1 MQSAFIFRFWF
12 KAPEEE
18 GNLLLPIVIITFLA
32 VFCLFLAIYLGAAA
46 IKASPKA
53 ELKRR
58 LQRMAKDKSAQGIPE
73 ELRSEI
79 IREIPPM
86 DRILAKLPFTR
97 DLDKKLDYAG
107 LKITV
112 SRFLI
117 LATSLPVVGFIL
129 ILLLTKSILIGLS
142 VAIILSL
149 IPFGYLYFKIQQ
161 RLEKFTEL
169 FPEALTMVARSLRA
183 GHSFTSAIQLVGQEI
198 PDPVGELFKTA
209 YEQQLL
215 GLRITETLTNLNERI
230 ESLDLRFFTTAIA
243 INNDVGGNLSDI
255 LDNLAQTIR
264 ERLKIR
270 RQVKVYTA
278 QGRMSGYVLGA
289 LPIVTFFIF
298 NILNPK
304 YESVLY
310 KETMGRYVLA
320 FAVFMQLI
328 GFLVIRKIIKIRI

>member
-1 MQSAFIFRFWF
+1 VFFI
-12 KAPEEE
+12 
-18 GNLLLPIVIITFLA
+18 FLA
-32 VFCLFLAIYLGAAA
+32 VFFGFSAYQ
-46 IKASPKA
+46 ASPKA

-58 LQRMAKDKSAQGIPE
+58 LQHMATDSKAHGMPE

-79 IREIPPM
+79 IREIPPL
-86 DRILAKLPFTR
+86 DRILATLPLTR
-97 DLDKKLDYAG
+97 NLDKKLDYAG

-112 SRFLI
+112 SRFLLITIALTCIMLVII
-117 LATSLPVVGFIL
+117 LV
-129 ILLLTKSILIGLS
+129 LTKSILIGLLGAVIVS
-142 VAIILSL
+142 IV
-149 IPFGYLYFKIQQ
+149 PFGYLHFKIQQ
-161 RLEKFTEL
+161 RLERFTEL
-169 FPEALTMVARSLRA
+169 FPDALTMVSRSLRA
-183 GHSFTSAIQLVGQEI
+183 GHSFTSAIQLIGQEI
-198 PDPVGELFKTA
+198 SDPVGELFKTA

-215 GLRITETLTNLNERI
+215 GLRITETLQNLNERI
-230 ESLDLRFFTTAIA
+230 ESLDLRFFTTAVA
-243 INNDVGGNLSDI
+243 INTDVGGNLAEI

-289 LPIVTFFIF
+289 LPVVTFLIF

-310 KETMGRYVLA
+310 RETTGRYVLA

-328 GFLVIRKIIKIRI
+328 GFWVIRRIIRIRI

>member
-1 MQSAFIFRFWF
+1 MLI
-12 KAPEEE
+12 
-18 GNLLLPIVIITFLA
+18 PIVVITFFA
-32 VFCLFLAIYLGAAA
+32 VLFLFLALFLGFSAYQS
-46 IKASPKA
+46 SPKA

-58 LQRMAKDKSAQGIPE
+58 LQQMAKNRNDHGMPE
-73 ELRSEI
+73 DLRSEI
-79 IREIPPM
+79 IREIPPL
-86 DRILAKLPFTR
+86 DRILATLPFTR

-107 LKITV
+107 LKLTV
-112 SRFLI
+112 SRFLLI
-117 LATSLPVVGFIL
+117 PIGLAIAVFVL
-129 ILLLTKSILIGLS
+129 ILFMTKSVLISLS
-142 VAIILSL
+142 GAVLVSI
-149 IPFGYLYFKIQQ
+149 IPFGFLYFKIQQ

-198 PDPVGELFKTA
+198 PEPVGGLFKTA

-215 GLRITETLTNLNERI
+215 GLRITETLQNLNERI
-230 ESLDLRFFTTAIA
+230 QSLDLRFFTTAVA
-243 INNDVGGNLSDI
+243 INTDVGGNLAEI

-289 LPIVTFFIF
+289 LPIVTFLIF

-328 GFLVIRKIIKIRI
+328 GFLIIRRIIKIRI

>member
-1 MQSAFIFRFWF
+1 MLIS
-12 KAPEEE
+12 
-18 GNLLLPIVIITFLA
+18 IVVITFLA
-32 VFCLFLAIYLGAAA
+32 VLFIFLAIFLGFSVYQ
-46 IKASPKA
+46 ASPKA

-58 LQRMAKDKSAQGIPE
+58 LQRMAKNRGDQGMPE
-73 ELRSEI
+73 DLRSEI
-79 IREIPPM
+79 IREIPPL
-86 DRILAKLPFTR
+86 DRILATLPFTR

-107 LKITV
+107 MKINV
-112 SRFLI
+112 SRFLLI
-117 LATSLPVVGFIL
+117 PIGLALAIFIVTL
-129 ILLLTKSILIGLS
+129 FLTKSILIGLAG
-142 VAIILSL
+142 AILVSL
-149 IPFGYLYFKIQQ
+149 IPFGFLYFRIQQ

-215 GLRITETLTNLNERI
+215 GLRITETLQNLNERI
-230 ESLDLRFFTTAIA
+230 ESLDLRFFTTAVA
-243 INNDVGGNLSDI
+243 INTDVGGNLSDI

-264 ERLKIR
+264 ERLKIK

-289 LPIVTFFIF
+289 LPVVTFLIF

-328 GFLVIRKIIKIRI
+328 GFLIIRRIIKIRI

>member
-1 MQSAFIFRFWF
+1 MIPIVVITFFAVLFIF
-12 KAPEEE
+12 
-18 GNLLLPIVIITFLA
+18 LA
-32 VFCLFLAIYLGAAA
+32 LFLGFSAY
-46 IKASPKA
+46 KESPKA

-58 LQRMAKDKSAQGIPE
+58 LQHMANNRSDQGMPE
-73 ELRSEI
+73 DLRSEI
-79 IREIPPM
+79 IRETPPL
-86 DRILAKLPFTR
+86 DRILATLPFTR
-97 DLDKKLDYAG
+97 DMDRKLDYAG

-112 SRFLI
+112 SRFLLI
-117 LATSLPVVGFIL
+117 PIGLAVVVFAL
-129 ILLLTKSILIGLS
+129 TLLLTKSILIALAGAILVS
-142 VAIILSL
+142 V
-149 IPFGYLYFKIQQ
+149 IPFGFLHFKIQQ

-183 GHSFTSAIQLVGQEI
+183 GHSFTSAIQLVGQEV
-198 PDPVGELFKTA
+198 PDPVGGLFKTA

-215 GLRITETLTNLNERI
+215 GLRITETLQNLNERI
-230 ESLDLRFFTTAIA
+230 ESLDLRFFTTAVA
-243 INNDVGGNLSDI
+243 INTDVGGNLSEI
-255 LDNLAQTIR
+255 LESLAQTIR

-289 LPIVTFFIF
+289 LPIVTFLIF
-298 NILNPK
+298 NILNPQ

>member
-1 MQSAFIFRFWF
+1 MLIPIVVITFFAVLFIF
-12 KAPEEE
+12 
-18 GNLLLPIVIITFLA
+18 LA
-32 VFCLFLAIYLGAAA
+32 LFLGFSAYQ
-46 IKASPKA
+46 ASPKA

-58 LQRMAKDKSAQGIPE
+58 LQQMAKNRSNQGMPE
-73 ELRSEI
+73 DLRSEI
-79 IREIPPM
+79 IREIPPL
-86 DRILAKLPFTR
+86 DRILATLPFTR

-107 LKITV
+107 LKLTV
-112 SRFLI
+112 SRFLLI
-117 LATSLPVVGFIL
+117 PIGLAAVVFVL
-129 ILLLTKSILIGLS
+129 ILFMANSVLIGLLGAVLVS
-142 VAIILSL
+142 I
-149 IPFGYLYFKIQQ
+149 IPFGFLYFKIQQ

-198 PDPVGELFKTA
+198 PEPVGGLFKTA

-215 GLRITETLTNLNERI
+215 GLRITETLQNLNERI
-230 ESLDLRFFTTAIA
+230 QSLDLRFFTTAVA
-243 INNDVGGNLSDI
+243 INTDVGGNLAEI

-289 LPIVTFFIF
+289 LPIVTFLIF

-328 GFLVIRKIIKIRI
+328 GFLIIRKIIKIRI

>member
-1 MQSAFIFRFWF
+1 MLI
-12 KAPEEE
+12 
-18 GNLLLPIVIITFLA
+18 PIVVITFFA
-32 VFCLFLAIYLGAAA
+32 VLFLFLAIFLGFSAYQS
-46 IKASPKA
+46 SPKA

-58 LQRMAKDKSAQGIPE
+58 LQQMAKNRSNQGMPE
-73 ELRSEI
+73 DLRSEI
-79 IREIPPM
+79 IREIPPL
-86 DRILAKLPFTR
+86 DRILATLPFTR

-107 LKITV
+107 LKLTV
-112 SRFLI
+112 SRFLLI
-117 LATSLPVVGFIL
+117 PIGLAIVVFVL
-129 ILLLTKSILIGLS
+129 ILFMAKSVLIGLS
-142 VAIILSL
+142 GALLVSI
-149 IPFGYLYFKIQQ
+149 IPFGFLYFKIQQ

-198 PDPVGELFKTA
+198 PEPVGGLFKTA

-215 GLRITETLTNLNERI
+215 GLRITETLQNLNERI
-230 ESLDLRFFTTAIA
+230 QSLDLRFFTTAVA
-243 INNDVGGNLSDI
+243 INTDVGGNLAEI

-289 LPIVTFFIF
+289 LPIVTFLIF

-328 GFLVIRKIIKIRI
+328 GFLIIRRIIKIRI

>member
-1 MQSAFIFRFWF
+1 
-12 KAPEEE
+12 
-18 GNLLLPIVIITFLA
+18 LLLPIVIITFLA
-32 VFCLFLAIYLGAAA
+32 VLCTLVAIYQWVAA

-58 LQRMAKDKSAQGIPE
+58 LQRMARDKSAQGIPE
-73 ELRSEI
+73 DLRSEI

-86 DRILAKLPFTR
+86 DQFLAKLPFTR

-117 LATSLPVVGFIL
+117 LVVSFAVGGFVI
-129 ILLLTKSILIGLS
+129 ILLLTKSILIGIFGAVLLS
-142 VAIILSL
+142 F
-149 IPFGYLYFKIQQ
+149 IPFGFLYYKIQE

-169 FPEALTMVARSLRA
+169 FPDALTMVARSLRA

-215 GLRITETLTNLNERI
+215 GLRITETLINLNERI
-230 ESLDLRFFTTAIA
+230 ESLDLRFFTTAVA
-243 INNDVGGNLSDI
+243 INTDVGGNLAEI
-255 LDNLAQTIR
+255 LDNLAMTIR

-289 LPIVTFFIF
+289 LPIVTFIIF

-304 YESVLY
+304 YESVLLTE
-310 KETMGRYVLA
+310 KLGRYVLA
-320 FAVFMQLI
+320 SAAVMQLI
-328 GFLVIRKIIKIRI
+328 GFLIIRRIIKIRI